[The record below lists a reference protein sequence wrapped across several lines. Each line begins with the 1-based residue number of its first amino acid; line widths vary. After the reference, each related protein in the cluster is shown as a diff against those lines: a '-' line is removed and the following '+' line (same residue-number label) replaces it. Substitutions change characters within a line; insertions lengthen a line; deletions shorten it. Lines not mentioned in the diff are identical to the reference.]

1 MLDWLA
7 LKGYRKS
14 SVQTPFE
21 YALMLREH
29 FNSED
34 AAAIE
39 EISTAYVSYRYGGVT
54 VNYEDLLRYFQGLKA
69 RNAQK

>member
-1 MLDWLA
+1 
-7 LKGYRKS
+7 
-14 SVQTPFE
+14 
-21 YALMLREH
+21 MLREH